1 MGQVA
6 FHGIGRSPLP
16 AVQTCHPSIRSI
28 LLPIYSVRTPPMP
41 NRLAVMR
48 VGVGS
53 GFSRLEATRLLIQI
67 FEKTITQ
74 ISRHQKFLS

>member
-1 MGQVA
+1 
-6 FHGIGRSPLP
+6 
-16 AVQTCHPSIRSI
+16 
-28 LLPIYSVRTPPMP
+28 
-41 NRLAVMR
+41 MR